1 MIYGNF
7 NNFLILIFVDNITD
21 LNLTIEKV
29 KGIGLN
35 FQSNHVVTWNNIFVY
50 IDFLPIDKD
59 NNFELNPSWDKFVSG
74 QVITFVIY

>member
-35 FQSNHVVTWNNIFVY
+35 FQSNHCYVKQY
-50 IDFLPIDKD
+50 IC
-59 NNFELNPSWDKFVSG
+59 
-74 QVITFVIY
+74 IYRFSSDRQR